1 MWGKHSIAAKNCSD
15 RMSLFLISNRT
26 RHLSCV
32 LLSRKMKVSN
42 QHSIH
47 ECFSISDAND
57 NDISS
62 KIVTSINLSDCSN
75 NSNASSTTSVP
86 FTNELN
92 DVESYLESCADRE
105 TSQANTDSG

>member
-1 MWGKHSIAAKNCSD
+1 
-15 RMSLFLISNRT
+15 
-26 RHLSCV
+26 
-32 LLSRKMKVSN
+32 MKVSN

-47 ECFSISDAND
+47 ECFSISDANC

-86 FTNELN
+86 FTNILKN